1 MNQDNLSSQI
11 AGSGRKITLTNG
23 NEITI
28 KYGMSAL
35 VEIEKKHGSVNAL
48 VKILEN
54 PETSSVFSTLG
65 HALWAGTSRK
75 MPFEAFLDL
84 LDPKR
89 LQEYSEAF
97 GEAFQEAMGTGEEGE
112 SLGEAPAA

>member
-1 MNQDNLSSQI
+1 MNQDSLSSQI
-11 AGSGRKITLTNG
+11 NGTGRKITLTNG

-28 KYGMSAL
+28 KYGMSSL
-35 VEIEKKHGSVNAL
+35 VEIEKKHGSINAL

-54 PETSSVFSTLG
+54 TETSAVFSTLA
-65 HALWAGTSRK
+65 HALWAGSSRK
-75 MPFEAFLDL
+75 VPFEAFLDL

-97 GEAFQEAMGTGEEGE
+97 GEAFQEAMGQSEEGE
-112 SLGEAPAA
+112 GLGEAPAA

>member
-1 MNQDNLSSQI
+1 MSQDNLSSQI
-11 AGSGRKITLTNG
+11 QAPGRKITLTTG

-54 PETSSVFSTLG
+54 PETSAVFSTLG
-65 HALWAGTSRK
+65 HALWAGSSRK
-75 MPFEAFLDL
+75 VPFEAFLDL

-89 LQEYSEAF
+89 LEEYSEAF
-97 GEAFQEAMGTGEEGE
+97 GEAFQEAMGSAKEGE